1 MRTTTIHFVDMH
13 PAPSD
18 LRAEAL
24 EGLQASPKYLH
35 PKFFYDRAGSE
46 LFERITHTPEYYPT
60 RTEIALLEEHASEIA
75 TRFGPSPL
83 VIELGSGA
91 SRKIRILLDAL
102 AGKPARYLALD
113 ISRDHLIDSAEALA
127 DAYPN
132 LDVWAVCADYTRPL
146 PLPAEALEGAGR
158 RVAFFPGSTIGNFSA
173 AEAEL
178 FLRSMAR
185 MVGKGGAM
193 LLGADLVK
201 DPAVLDAAYN
211 DEAGLTA
218 EFNLNL
224 LRRLNRE
231 TGAGFDLSAFRHKAF
246 YDAAKG
252 RIEMHL
258 VSLVDQTVDV
268 AGHPI
273 RFRAGETIHTES
285 SHKFTLEGVRALAS
299 RCGFEPV
306 DVWTDPAGYFSLHWL
321 EAR

>member
-1 MRTTTIHFVDMH
+1 MHTTTIHFVDMH

-46 LFERITHTPEYYPT
+46 LFEQITQTPEYYPT
-60 RTEIALLEEHASEIA
+60 RTEIAVLEQRAAEIVA
-75 TRFGPSPL
+75 RFGPNPL
-83 VIELGSGA
+83 VIEFGSGA

-102 AGKPARYLALD
+102 GGKPARYLALD
-113 ISRDHLIDSAEALA
+113 ISRDQLIDSAEALS

-132 LDVWAVCADYTRPL
+132 LDVWAVCADYTQPIT
-146 PLPAEALEGAGR
+146 LPAEALENAGR

-173 AEAEL
+173 AEAQR
-178 FLRSMAR
+178 FLRSTAR
-185 MVGKGGAM
+185 MVGEGGAM

-201 DPAVLDAAYN
+201 DTAVLNAAYN

-231 TGAGFDLSAFRHKAF
+231 IGARFDLSTFRHKAF
-246 YDAAKG
+246 YDEAKG

-258 VSLVDQTVDV
+258 VSLIDQTVDV
-268 AGHPI
+268 AGQAI
-273 RFRAGETIHTES
+273 MFREGETIHTES
-285 SHKFTLEGVRALAS
+285 SHKFTLEGVRQLAE
-299 RCGFEPV
+299 RCGFKPV
-306 DVWTDPAGYFSLHWL
+306 DVWTDPSCYFSLHWL